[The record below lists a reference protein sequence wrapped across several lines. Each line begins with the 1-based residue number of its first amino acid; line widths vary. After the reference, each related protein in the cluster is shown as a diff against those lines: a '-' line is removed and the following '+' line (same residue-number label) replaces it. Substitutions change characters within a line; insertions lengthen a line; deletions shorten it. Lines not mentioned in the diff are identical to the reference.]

1 MYLSYIQNLI
11 YAFAPLVENLTPHT
25 TPLFPLFP
33 LFYKQINSCRRNK
46 YRQLNLKVVRK
57 SEFTNLD

>member
-1 MYLSYIQNLI
+1 MDLSYIQNLI

-25 TPLFPLFP
+25 TPLFP

-57 SEFTNLD
+57 SEITNLD